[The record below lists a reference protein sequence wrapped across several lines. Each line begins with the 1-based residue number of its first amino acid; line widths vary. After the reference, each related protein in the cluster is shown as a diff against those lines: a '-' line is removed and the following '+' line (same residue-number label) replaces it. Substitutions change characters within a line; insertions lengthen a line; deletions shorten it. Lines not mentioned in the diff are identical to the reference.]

1 MKEKVNNEIDLVQDS
16 SSNNSN
22 INIDID
28 HVNNIAAIVLLQN
41 NQLQNNQLQD
51 NQSQADQLQSNQLQD
66 NCLQGNQL
74 DSSDGSSDNSNGSF
88 SNDSKVSSTNSHSV
102 ERTISSYQLKMS
114 GKTYVLY
121 EGENIIGR
129 ASANEIFVENQFV
142 SRRHAVINVD
152 GDSLTITDYSKN
164 GTFVN
169 DYKIFEPTELSIN
182 DTIAIAKGH
191 KYVLVQVET
200 QQSQQTNTVVKPDIA
215 KGDIAK
221 NDAIKSVENDLVISG
236 LVAETE
242 LVQRLS
248 RFNNL
253 SSRLGSRS
261 IVGNN
266 SNRFGVNAGFSLIE
280 LLIVIVIVGIIA
292 AISVPNLLTTKRS
305 ANSASAIQ
313 TLRLISSSQA
323 SYSASI
329 GNGEYATVDDLV
341 REQYIDSGIGA
352 ASIPSSSP
360 TQQPKSG
367 YIFVFNRVS
376 SNPSTNTLANYG
388 VSARPLFTNGLVAS
402 GNKSFFV
409 DSSAVIRFSPSPT
422 PPFADANSQPLN

>member
-1 MKEKVNNEIDLVQDS
+1 MKEKVNNETDLVQHS

-22 INIDID
+22 TNIDVD

-41 NQLQNNQLQD
+41 NQLQD
-51 NQSQADQLQSNQLQD
+51 NQSQADQLQGNQLQD
-66 NCLQGNQL
+66 SCLQGNQL
-74 DSSDGSSDNSNGSF
+74 DSSDGSSDNNNGSF
-88 SNDSKVSSTNSHSV
+88 SNDSKVSSANSRSV
-102 ERTISSYQLKMS
+102 ERTISSYQLKMA

-121 EGENIIGR
+121 KGENIIGR

-142 SRRHAVINVD
+142 SRRHAIINVD
-152 GDSLTITDYSKN
+152 GDRLTITDYSKN

-191 KYVLVQVET
+191 KYVLVQVDT
-200 QQSQQTNTVVKPDIA
+200 QQSQQTKQPQQLECTQQ
-215 KGDIAK
+215 
-221 NDAIKSVENDLVISG
+221 IKESVENDLVISG

-261 IVGNN
+261 IVGSN
-266 SNRFGVNAGFSLIE
+266 SNRFGINAGFSLIE

-305 ANSASAIQ
+305 ANSASAVQ
-313 TLRLISSSQA
+313 SLRLISSSQA
-323 SYSASI
+323 AYSTGVGSS
-329 GNGEYATVDDLV
+329 EYATVDDLL
-341 REQYIDSGIGA
+341 REQFIDESIAA

-367 YIFVFNRVS
+367 YIFVFNKIS
-376 SNPSTNTLANYG
+376 ANPSTNTLANYE
-388 VSARPLFTNGLVAS
+388 VSARPLFTNGLVTS

-409 DSSAVIRFSPSPT
+409 DSSAVIRVSPSSR

>member
-1 MKEKVNNEIDLVQDS
+1 M
-16 SSNNSN
+16 
-22 INIDID
+22 
-28 HVNNIAAIVLLQN
+28 
-41 NQLQNNQLQD
+41 
-51 NQSQADQLQSNQLQD
+51 
-66 NCLQGNQL
+66 
-74 DSSDGSSDNSNGSF
+74 
-88 SNDSKVSSTNSHSV
+88 
-102 ERTISSYQLKMS
+102 
-114 GKTYVLY
+114 
-121 EGENIIGR
+121 
-129 ASANEIFVENQFV
+129 
-142 SRRHAVINVD
+142 
-152 GDSLTITDYSKN
+152 
-164 GTFVN
+164 
-169 DYKIFEPTELSIN
+169 
-182 DTIAIAKGH
+182 
-191 KYVLVQVET
+191 
-200 QQSQQTNTVVKPDIA
+200 
-215 KGDIAK
+215 
-221 NDAIKSVENDLVISG
+221 
-236 LVAETE
+236 VAETE

-248 RFNNL
+248 RFNSL

-280 LLIVIVIVGIIA
+280 LLIVIVIIGIIA

-367 YIFVFNRVS
+367 YIFVFNKVS
-376 SNPSTNTLANYG
+376 ANPSTNTLPSYQ
-388 VSARPLFTNGLVAS
+388 VSARPLFTNGLTAS

-409 DSSAVIRFSPSPT
+409 DSSAVIRFSPTPT

>member
-1 MKEKVNNEIDLVQDS
+1 MKEKVNNEIDLVQHS

-22 INIDID
+22 TNIDVDYI
-28 HVNNIAAIVLLQN
+28 NNIAAIVLLQN
-41 NQLQNNQLQD
+41 NQLQ
-51 NQSQADQLQSNQLQD
+51 ADQLQSNELQD
-66 NCLQGNQL
+66 NESQTHQLQSNQL
-74 DSSDGSSDNSNGSF
+74 DSSDGSSDNNNGNF
-88 SNDSKVSSTNSHSV
+88 DNDSKASSANSHSV
-102 ERTISSYQLKMS
+102 ERAISSYQLKMS

-121 EGENIIGR
+121 KGENIIGR

-142 SRRHAVINVD
+142 SRRHAIINVD

-191 KYVLVQVET
+191 KYVLVQIDT
-200 QQSQQTNTVVKPDIA
+200 QQPQQTKQPQQLECTQQLKE
-215 KGDIAK
+215 
-221 NDAIKSVENDLVISG
+221 SVENDLVISG

-248 RFNNL
+248 RFNSL
-253 SSRLGSRS
+253 SSRLGSSR

-367 YIFVFNRVS
+367 YIFVFNRTI
-376 SNPSTNTLANYG
+376 SNPSSSTLASYE

-409 DSSAVIRFSPSPT
+409 DSSAVIRVSPSPT

>member
-1 MKEKVNNEIDLVQDS
+1 MKEKVNSEIDLVQDS
-16 SSNNSN
+16 SNNHSN

-28 HVNNIAAIVLLQN
+28 HVNKIAAIN
-41 NQLQNNQLQD
+41 GIN
-51 NQSQADQLQSNQLQD
+51 
-66 NCLQGNQL
+66 GNEVNEI
-74 DSSDGSSDNSNGSF
+74 DSSSDNNNGSVSNEF
-88 SNDSKVSSTNSHSV
+88 SHRTINNNVV
-102 ERTISSYQLKMS
+102 ERTISPYQLKIA

-121 EGENIIGR
+121 RGENTIGR
-129 ASANEIFVENQFV
+129 AISSTIFVDNEFV
-142 SRRHAVINVD
+142 SRNHATINVD
-152 GDSLTITDYSKN
+152 GDKLTITDYSKN

-169 DYKIFEPTELSIN
+169 GCRVFEPTELFIN
-182 DTIAIAKGH
+182 DTISIAKGY
-191 KYVLVQVET
+191 KYQLAQVQVESM
-200 QQSQQTNTVVKPDIA
+200 QSDDMAQDSLVKS
-215 KGDIAK
+215 
-221 NDAIKSVENDLVISG
+221 DAINDENDEVVDLAKSDKVVENESHKSLNNNELLISG

-248 RFNNL
+248 RFNSL
-253 SSRLGSRS
+253 SSRLGSSR

-367 YIFVFNRVS
+367 YIFVFNRTI
-376 SNPSTNTLANYG
+376 SNPSSSTLASYE

-409 DSSAVIRFSPSPT
+409 DSSAVIRVSPSPT